1 MRTTVIT
8 AAVAMSLVSAGTAGA
23 APTRQKIKAAVA
35 RRTAPIKAAFKKNV
49 AGNFQRLRQT
59 RAVRRDRRRGQ
70 ALADVQRHG
79 HRKVRSLGDVMWS
92 PALHG
97 ALVFGGMLSMGM
109 KGGMALLAGGLVYA
123 SSRSAKKTS
132 DGWLTLENRSIDV
145 LEREGP
151 DAAARRFRHQG
162 ARDPQASVKRLQQNR
177 HLRNASYE

>member
-8 AAVAMSLVSAGTAGA
+8 AAVAMSLVSAGPAGA

-35 RRTAPIKAAFKKNV
+35 RRTAQIKAAFKKNV
-49 AGNFQRLRQT
+49 AGNFQRLRAS
-59 RAVRRDRRRGQ
+59 RAQGGDRRRGQ

-79 HRKVRSLGDVMWS
+79 HTKIRSVGDLLWS

-97 ALVFGGMLSMGM
+97 ALVFGGMLSMGV

-132 DGWLTLENRSIDV
+132 DGWLHLENRTIDV

-151 DAAARRFRHQG
+151 QAAADRLSYQG
-162 ARDPQASVKRLQQNR
+162 ASDPQASVKRLQQNR
-177 HLRNASYE
+177 HLRNGSY